1 MTLQAR
7 HGRKSKLE
15 KTMKN
20 EKKLI
25 LASKSPRRIEL
36 LRNNGYDPIIVPAD
50 IEETIPSNASME
62 EVVISISR
70 DKAECVKES
79 IDYPA
84 LIIAADTIVYK
95 DGEIMG
101 KPKDKEDG
109 FRMLAKLR
117 NTFHY
122 VATGVTF
129 IDTETN
135 EVTSFCDVTKV
146 YFKDYSDEEL
156 DKYLDTPEAYD
167 KAGGYG
173 IQSGFA
179 KYVDH
184 IEGNYENVMGLPWYR
199 VEKYLKEEI

>member
-1 MTLQAR
+1 MN
-7 HGRKSKLE
+7 
-15 KTMKN
+15 N
-20 EKKLI
+20 EKKLV

-36 LRNNGYDPIIVPAD
+36 LRKNGYDPIVVPAD
-50 IEETIPSNASME
+50 IEEIVLPNASME
-62 EVVISISR
+62 EVVISISG
-70 DKAECVKES
+70 DKAECIRKS

-101 KPKDKEDG
+101 KPRDKEDG
-109 FRMLAKLR
+109 FRMLSKIR

-135 EVTSFCDVTKV
+135 EAKSFCDVTKV
-146 YFKDYSDEEL
+146 YLKDYTAEEL

-173 IQSGFA
+173 IQSEFA
-179 KYVDH
+179 KYLDH
-184 IEGNYENVMGLPWYR
+184 IDGDFENVMGLPWYR
-199 VEKYLKEEI
+199 VEKYIKDAGIKQKNR